1 MTLQRKVSSLDKLN
15 ELLISAVG
23 IISLISA
30 FIVKRLFRSVDK
42 AHSRINILEKNLVNR
57 QYLESQL
64 APIRQ
69 DLNLILAHLLEHR
82 QTEIKTFEAVS
93 KLIPKNK

>member
-1 MTLQRKVSSLDKLN
+1 MDKLN

-42 AHSRINILEKNLVNR
+42 AHSRINALERNLVDR
-57 QYLESQL
+57 PYLESQL
-64 APIRQ
+64 APMRADI
-69 DLNLILAHLLEHR
+69 NLILKTLLE
-82 QTEIKTFEAVS
+82 K
-93 KLIPKNK
+93 K

>member
-30 FIVKRLFRSVDK
+30 FIIRRLFSSVDK
-42 AHSRINILEKNLVNR
+42 AHARIIVLEKNLVDR
-57 QYLESQL
+57 PYLESQL

-69 DLNLILAHLLEHR
+69 DLHLILKHLLEHR
-82 QTEIKTFEAVS
+82 ATELDRKEDT
-93 KLIPKNK
+93 LNK

>member
-15 ELLISAVG
+15 ELLISAIG

-30 FIVKRLFRSVDK
+30 FIIKRLFSSVDK
-42 AHSRINILEKNLVNR
+42 AHARINILEKNLVDR
-57 QYLESQL
+57 PYLESQL

-69 DLNLILAHLLEHR
+69 DLNLILKHLLE
-82 QTEIKTFEAVS
+82 K
-93 KLIPKNK
+93 K

>member
-30 FIVKRLFRSVDK
+30 FIIKRLFSSVDK
-42 AHSRINILEKNLVNR
+42 AHARIIVLEKNLVDR
-57 QYLESQL
+57 PYLESQL

-69 DLNLILAHLLEHR
+69 DLNLILKHLLE
-82 QTEIKTFEAVS
+82 K
-93 KLIPKNK
+93 K